1 MTIETFAEY
10 HNVKDKTVKDWIKK
24 DLIPG
29 ANLEK
34 NYIPDSARV
43 PYTEARAKN
52 ARAIYVSIVKG
63 SGALKHVLPKLYK
76 ICDDEFNGY
85 IDRLEDAK
93 LIQRRVS
100 DGITY
105 YDATIEACKIKEEF
119 ILKAVEA
126 AARGFSEGMTNV
138 LYDRKGA

>member
-24 DLIPG
+24 ELIPG
-29 ANLEK
+29 AILEK

-43 PYTEARAKN
+43 PYTKARAQN

-63 SGALKHVLPKLYK
+63 SSNLKHVLPKLYK
-76 ICDDEFNGY
+76 ICDDEFDGY
-85 IDRLEDAK
+85 VDRLEGAGF
-93 LIQRRVS
+93 IQRRVS

-105 YDATIEACKIKEEF
+105 YDATIEACKIKEEL

-126 AARGFSEGMTNV
+126 VARGVSEGGMNAICN
-138 LYDRKGA
+138 RMGA